1 LNKLFEVPM
10 SLTDLHNITPSDMEK
25 WSIEANL
32 KLIKQMSYDYSRAN
46 GERMITDMKK
56 RLTNALSD
64 SKFPTDKINSLLD
77 FCKNF
82 FEHQQKNPNDLNLEG
97 MSKLYILQKEEI

>member
-1 LNKLFEVPM
+1 M
-10 SLTDLHNITPSDMEK
+10 SLTDLHYITPCDMEK
-25 WSIEANL
+25 WSIEENL
-32 KLIKQMSYDYSRAN
+32 KLIKQMSYDYDRAN

-64 SKFPTDKINSLLD
+64 AKFPTDIIDILLD

-82 FEHQQKNPNDLNLEG
+82 FEYQKKYPNDLNLEG
-97 MSKLYILQKEEI
+97 FRKLYMLQIQEI